1 MCTQS
6 QAQPALQSQEQQSAD
21 SLVKTAVQKG
31 RGEGPAVQSA
41 FCLCVGTEL
50 GSQRHVLLAWKADP
64 VVSVHFHLAAAM
76 DAECVGSPLDS
87 GPCQMVTRHITIES
101 MLVSRRHEAWHLF
114 VCWNIPS
121 FGLRSRYKHASDRI
135 GDVCS
140 RPNAR
145 TCSSVCPTWGIP
157 STETSSRQCEVLDL
171 LKSS

>member
-1 MCTQS
+1 MESHHITKPKPTVQT
-6 QAQPALQSQEQQSAD
+6 D
-21 SLVKTAVQKG
+21 SLCSVEA
-31 RGEGPAVQSA
+31 GPVCRNHWLSG
-41 FCLCVGTEL
+41 LCMTEL